1 MIFPPENRLER
12 DLISNE
18 AIKGESMNQKK
29 IILNESE
36 MPTQWYNVI
45 PDIPNGLQPPLDPET
60 KQPIS
65 PEKLAAVFPMGLLEQ
80 EMSPN
85 RFIDIPQEVLDIYK
99 IWRPTPLVRA
109 ENLERALGTKA
120 KIFFKNEGVSPSGS
134 HKTNSAV
141 AQAYYNKKEG
151 IKRLSTETGAGQWGS
166 ALSFATHKF
175 GLECK
180 VYMVRVSFDQ
190 KPYRKSMM
198 NTYGAEIVASPSPDT
213 AFGRQILEQYPDTAG
228 SLGIAISE
236 ALEDA
241 ATRDDTKYALGSVLN
256 HVILHQSIIG
266 LEAKKQMEIAG
277 EYPDVVVGCCGGG
290 SNFAGIM
297 TPFLTDKLEGKN
309 IRFVGVEP
317 ASCPTLTRGK
327 LAYDFG
333 DVAKMTPLLYMYTLG
348 HDFIP
353 PGIHAGGL
361 RYHGMSPIVSALVR
375 ENLIDP
381 VSVHQLECFEA
392 GRLFA
397 QTEGIIPAPE
407 TCHAIR
413 GVITEATKDLNDPKT
428 ILFNFSGHGLL
439 DLSSYD
445 NFFAGKLHNYDYPEE
460 AIAEATKNL
469 PQM

>member
-1 MIFPPENRLER
+1 
-12 DLISNE
+12 
-18 AIKGESMNQKK
+18 MNQKK
-29 IILNESE
+29 IILSESE
-36 MPTQWYNVI
+36 MPTQWYNVM
-45 PDIPNGLQPPLDPET
+45 PDIPNGVQPPLDPET
-60 KQPIS
+60 KQPMA

-85 RFIDIPQEVLDIYK
+85 SWIDIPEEVQDIYK
-99 IWRPTPLVRA
+99 IWRPSPLVRA
-109 ENLERALGTKA
+109 DKLEQALGTKA

-166 ALSFATHKF
+166 ALAFATHKF

-198 NTYGAEIVASPSPDT
+198 NTYGAEIVASPSEDT
-213 AFGRQILEQYPDTAG
+213 AFGRQILAEHPDTAG

-266 LEAKKQMEIAG
+266 LETKKQMEIAG

-317 ASCPTLTRGK
+317 TSCPTLTRGK
-327 LAYDFG
+327 YAYDFG
-333 DVAKMTPLLYMYTLG
+333 DVAKLTPLLYMYTLG

-361 RYHGMSPIVSALVR
+361 RYHGMSPILSALVR
-375 ENLIDP
+375 EKLVDP
-381 VSVHQLECFEA
+381 ISVHQLECFEA

-413 GVITEATKDLNDPKT
+413 GVIIEATKDLNDPKT

-445 NFFAGKLHNYDYPEE
+445 KFFSGDLHNYEYPEE
-460 AIAEATKNL
+460 AITEATKNL
-469 PQM
+469 PEI

>member
-1 MIFPPENRLER
+1 M
-12 DLISNE
+12 S
-18 AIKGESMNQKK
+18 QKK
-29 IILNESE
+29 ILLNESE

-60 KQPIS
+60 KQPVA

-85 RFIDIPQEVLDIYK
+85 SWIDIPEEVQDVYK
-99 IWRPTPLVRA
+99 IWRPAPLVRA
-109 ENLERALGTKA
+109 DKLEEALGTKA
-120 KIFFKNEGVSPSGS
+120 KIFFKYEGVSPSGS

-141 AQAYYNKKEG
+141 AQAYYNKREG

-175 GLECK
+175 GIECK

-198 NTYGAEIVASPSPDT
+198 NTYGAEIVASPSEDT
-213 AFGRQILEQYPDTAG
+213 AFGRQVLAEHPDTAG

-256 HVILHQSIIG
+256 HVILHQSVIG

-297 TPFLTDKLEGKN
+297 TPFLTDKLEGKD

-317 ASCPTLTRGK
+317 ASCPSLTRGK
-327 LAYDFG
+327 YAYDFG

-361 RYHGMSPIVSALVR
+361 RYHGMSPIISALVR

-381 VSVHQLECFEA
+381 ISVHQLECFEA
-392 GRLFA
+392 GKLFA

-413 GVITEATKDLNDPKT
+413 GVIIEATRDLNEPKT

-445 NFFAGKLHNYDYPEE
+445 KFFSGDLHNYEYPEE
-460 AIAEATKNL
+460 AIAEATKHL
-469 PQM
+469 PEI

>member
-1 MIFPPENRLER
+1 
-12 DLISNE
+12 
-18 AIKGESMNQKK
+18 MNQKK

-60 KQPIS
+60 KQPIA

-85 RFIDIPQEVLDIYK
+85 SYIDIPEEVQDIYK

-109 ENLERALGTKA
+109 DKLEKALGTKA

-141 AQAYYNKKEG
+141 AQAYYNKQEG

-198 NTYGAEIVASPSPDT
+198 NTYGAEIVASPSEDT
-213 AFGRQILEQYPDTAG
+213 EFGRKIMAQYPGTAG

-266 LEAKKQMEIAG
+266 LETKKQMEIAG
-277 EYPDVVVGCCGGG
+277 AYPDVIVGCCGGG

-297 TPFLTDKLEGKN
+297 TPFLTDKLEGKD

-327 LAYDFG
+327 YAYDFG

-375 ENLIDP
+375 ENIIDP
-381 VSVHQLECFEA
+381 ISVHQLECFEA

-413 GVITEATKDLNDPKT
+413 GAIIEATKDLNDPKT

-445 NFFAGKLHNYDYPEE
+445 KFFSGDLQNYDYPEE

-469 PQM
+469 PQL

>member
-1 MIFPPENRLER
+1 
-12 DLISNE
+12 
-18 AIKGESMNQKK
+18 MNQKK

-60 KQPIS
+60 KQPMA
-65 PEKLAAVFPMGLLEQ
+65 PEKLAEVFPMGLLEQ

-85 RFIDIPQEVLDIYK
+85 SWIDIPEEVQDIYK
-99 IWRPTPLVRA
+99 IWRPAPLVRA
-109 ENLERALGTKA
+109 DKLEQALGTKA

-151 IKRLSTETGAGQWGS
+151 VKRLSTETGAGQWGS
-166 ALSFATHKF
+166 ALAFATHKF

-198 NTYGAEIVASPSPDT
+198 NTYGAEIVASPSEDT
-213 AFGRQILEQYPDTAG
+213 AFGRQILAEHPDTAG

-266 LEAKKQMEIAG
+266 LETKKQMEIAG
-277 EYPDVVVGCCGGG
+277 EYPDVIIGCCGGG

-327 LAYDFG
+327 YAYDFG
-333 DVAKMTPLLYMYTLG
+333 DVAKLTPLLYMYTLG

-361 RYHGMSPIVSALVR
+361 RYHGMSPILSALVR
-375 ENLIDP
+375 EKLVDP
-381 VSVHQLECFEA
+381 ISVHQLECFEA
-392 GRLFA
+392 GKLFA

-413 GVITEATKDLNDPKT
+413 GAIIEATKDLNDPKT

-445 NFFAGKLHNYDYPEE
+445 KFFSGDLHNYDYPEE

-469 PQM
+469 PKI